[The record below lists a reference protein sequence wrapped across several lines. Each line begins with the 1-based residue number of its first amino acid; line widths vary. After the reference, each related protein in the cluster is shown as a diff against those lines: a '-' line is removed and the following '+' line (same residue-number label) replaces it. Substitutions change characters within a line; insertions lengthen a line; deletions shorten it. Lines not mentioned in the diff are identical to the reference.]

1 MDISVDFAGIKLKN
15 PIVGASGTFG
25 YGLTYQR
32 FFDLSR
38 IGGFCAKGL
47 SLKPRAGNKPPR
59 IHETPAGMLNAIGLQ
74 NVGFAKFASDK
85 LPKLRQIDTAVIAN
99 FFGETV
105 EEYAELAAKLDALE
119 GVHGLEMNVSC
130 PNIKKG
136 GAAFGTDL
144 AAMEAVVKACRAA
157 VKSKP
162 LIVKLSPNVTDI
174 AQFAKV
180 CQGAGADGLSA
191 INTLVGMAI
200 DIHKRKPVLANVT
213 GGLSGPAIKPVALR
227 MVWRCYTAVK
237 IPIFGIGG
245 IATAQDVVEFIMAG
259 ATAVQVGTMNF
270 VEPDIIP
277 RLADELPELLKK
289 LGASTVKELVGA
301 AHGG

>member
-1 MDISVDFAGIKLKN
+1 MKLKN

-25 YGLTYQR
+25 YGMAYGK
-32 FFDLSR
+32 FYDLAR
-38 IGGFCAKGL
+38 IGGFCTKGL
-47 SLKPRAGNKPPR
+47 SLKPRAGNRPPR

-74 NVGFAKFASDK
+74 NVGYEKFASDK
-85 LPKLRQIDTAVIAN
+85 LPKLRGTDTAVIAN

-105 EEYAELAAKLDALE
+105 EEYAQLAAKLDELD

-130 PNIKKG
+130 PNVKKG

-144 AAMEAVVKACRAA
+144 AAMEAVVAACRAV
-157 VKSKP
+157 VKRKP

-174 AQFAKV
+174 TAFAKT
-180 CQGAGADGLSA
+180 CEGAGADGLSV

-213 GGLSGPAIKPVALR
+213 GGLSGPAIRPVAVR
-227 MVWRCYTAVK
+227 MVWQCYKAVK

-245 IATAQDVVEFIMAG
+245 IASAEDVAEFLMAG
-259 ATAVQVGTMNF
+259 ATAAQVGTMNF

-277 RLADELPELLKK
+277 RLAGELETLMKK
-289 LGASTVKELVGA
+289 LGAATVRELIGA
-301 AHGG
+301 AHAG